1 MATNAGR
8 RKRQRASDRRTTTPL
23 SVASLSARSER
34 VGHCAHDEFR
44 RGISKDVLLKDRTQ
58 PQLACLL
65 IKSMG
70 AADRD
75 RLPRPT
81 QDVPP
86 ACRPWIVGQPLR
98 LAPARRANSNDGD
111 HRHRARRD
119 GCSATQQ
126 RACYLIGV
134 EKDAELLVV
143 ISSRTGPVTRA
154 PNAASDSLLVIAVW
168 VLGALTRKTTLAV
181 AVAPAA
187 SGPTAHAI
195 GPPPAAEHDP

>member
-1 MATNAGR
+1 MRIERLASGPLPTTTSVEIRQTDTQSASMATNAGR

-81 QDVPP
+81 QDVAP

-98 LAPARRANSNDGD
+98 LAPLGVRTQTMAIIVTVRVVMAARRRS
-111 HRHRARRD
+111 
-119 GCSATQQ
+119 SVPAT
-126 RACYLIGV
+126 
-134 EKDAELLVV
+134 
-143 ISSRTGPVTRA
+143 
-154 PNAASDSLLVIAVW
+154 
-168 VLGALTRKTTLAV
+168 
-181 AVAPAA
+181 
-187 SGPTAHAI
+187 
-195 GPPPAAEHDP
+195 